1 MTMHCMKG
9 HGLADKLW
17 AELGLLAAATV
28 ILLVLA
34 SRYVW

>member
-1 MTMHCMKG
+1 MTMHSMKG
-9 HGLADKLW
+9 HSPADKLW

>member
-1 MTMHCMKG
+1 MTIHHTKS
-9 HGLADKLW
+9 HGPADKLW